1 MRIGLEEDFFVR
13 DAHNLIPVEA
23 KSRNGHSKPP
33 KALIEGDKYPD
44 VSWGIKLGD
53 ANIGDSGTI
62 KTFPYFLSPQG
73 LPEKPQMTVQAY
85 RKIWLWFQQ
94 NGNLPNGEILRGIP
108 RCEDCGDA
116 VATIVLVPFR

>member
-23 KSRNGHSKPP
+23 KSRNGHSKPL
-33 KALIEGDKYPD
+33 KALIEGGKYPD

-73 LPEKPQMTVQAY
+73 LPEKPQMTA
-85 RKIWLWFQQ
+85 
-94 NGNLPNGEILRGIP
+94 P
-108 RCEDCGDA
+108 RA
-116 VATIVLVPFR
+116 FVRFP